1 MSKSRCPIFS
11 PEMITPKPLS
21 PGMGETVT
29 LLKVIPLSLA
39 HVGRNS
45 IEDFAERIIVTVMV
59 NFFKL
64 EYR

>member
-11 PEMITPKPLS
+11 PEMIMPKPLS
-21 PGMGETVT
+21 PDIGETVT

-39 HVGRNS
+39 HVGRTS